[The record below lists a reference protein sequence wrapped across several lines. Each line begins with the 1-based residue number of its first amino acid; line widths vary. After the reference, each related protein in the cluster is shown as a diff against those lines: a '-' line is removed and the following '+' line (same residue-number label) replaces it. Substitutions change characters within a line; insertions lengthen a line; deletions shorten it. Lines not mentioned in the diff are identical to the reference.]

1 MITGALLCGFLIGGM
16 FVVGVYGVMG
26 AFNAAD

>member
-16 FVVGVYGVMG
+16 FAVGVRTFLDAVKS
-26 AFNAAD
+26 